1 MKLIDSKQD
10 KKVLKSITFKL
21 DEELV
26 DRFRSLTKELKLKQ
40 GSIIE
45 NAIEKAIEEME
56 ELKNEKQ

>member
-40 GSIIE
+40 GSIIK